1 MRRKEDCV
9 RFREFFRRTK
19 WEEIMSGDRDNRDR
33 RKNQFRAFIFLLA
46 VVACFAVCIFL
57 TSGSTAQKKTADG
70 DVTAVPAQAAGA
82 GTETDFTAEQ
92 AETGSSAG
100 AEESAQLA
108 GADEPEGSWG
118 AETPAGES
126 IMDEAAATGE
136 SIADEAAAAGDSIA
150 DEAAA
155 ADESI
160 TNEAAA
166 VWDLDALPNDL
177 IPYGYVRENRDES
190 NVPTDM
196 FWYESQWGQYNVDW
210 IQDTRQNIIYL
221 TMDDGFPNET
231 TAVILDILREKDVK
245 AVFFLTKQ
253 FVDGMPEIVQRMI
266 DEGHQIG
273 NHSCN
278 HPTMP
283 DLSVEEQTAE
293 IMNLQDQVREQFG
306 YDMKYFRFPE
316 GAFSERSLGLVDNLG
331 LKTVF
336 WSYAYNDYSEEQP
349 PVEESLQLALGELH
363 PGAVYLLHANSTT
376 NAAFLADWIDACR
389 ARGFEFGIYPEAAH

>member
-1 MRRKEDCV
+1 MV
-9 RFREFFRRTK
+9 
-19 WEEIMSGDRDNRDR
+19 SASVG
-33 RKNQFRAFIFLLA
+33 ASVAAVVSAAAA
-46 VVACFAVCIFL
+46 VVAAAV
-57 TSGSTAQKKTADG
+57 A
-70 DVTAVPAQAAGA
+70 
-82 GTETDFTAEQ
+82 
-92 AETGSSAG
+92 
-100 AEESAQLA
+100 A

-118 AETPAGES
+118 AETPAGGS
-126 IMDEAAATGE
+126 IMDEAAAAGE